1 MKTTRTILN
10 ELNLIYSEK
19 LSKEK
24 KYEIVEYI
32 KKYALEYHEN
42 ELNKLRVNDV
52 SSSFCEK
59 CNPNGIVDGNIIK
72 CKTCGRGL
80 ALIEQNAY

>member
-52 SSSFCEK
+52 NREICD
-59 CNPNGIVDGNIIK
+59 CGNFE
-72 CKTCGRGL
+72 
-80 ALIEQNAY
+80 IEAYSPCCSLSCWQDKFN

>member
-32 KKYALEYHEN
+32 KKYAL
-42 ELNKLRVNDV
+42 DV
-52 SSSFCEK
+52 VSF
-59 CNPNGIVDGNIIK
+59 
-72 CKTCGRGL
+72 
-80 ALIEQNAY
+80 